1 MEKLNDQNLFQ
12 KKVQKEPKPP
22 SDFVVFW
29 FPPPFF
35 EGEWHPAF
43 KSHTIHPQ
51 KQTWFTRKWGPLGIS
66 EIPNLVSIISRFQPL
81 VLGGVVLPT
90 HSWTYQPNP
99 GCPGTIGHGG
109 QLVVRSAKGLRHG
122 GYGFRRSRT
131 VDFKGV
137 FVGAGS
143 SAAAAGC
150 EAWNSHG

>member
-1 MEKLNDQNLFQ
+1 M
-12 KKVQKEPKPP
+12 VP
-22 SDFVVFW
+22 
-29 FPPPFF
+29 
-35 EGEWHPAF
+35 
-43 KSHTIHPQ
+43 
-51 KQTWFTRKWGPLGIS
+51 
-66 EIPNLVSIISRFQPL
+66 IISRFQPL

-122 GYGFRRSRT
+122 ELGFRRSRT

-143 SAAAAGC
+143 SAAAAK
-150 EAWNSHG
+150 HGIHMDDL